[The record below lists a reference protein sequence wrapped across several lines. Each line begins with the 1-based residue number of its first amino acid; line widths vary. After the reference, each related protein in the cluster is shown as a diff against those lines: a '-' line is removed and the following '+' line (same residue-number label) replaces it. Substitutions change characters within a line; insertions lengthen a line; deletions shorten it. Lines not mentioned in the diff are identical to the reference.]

1 MYFTNLDP
9 IVIVAI
15 IIVEADGL
23 VELGSTVV
31 DVKLVES
38 VVVLDLNPI

>member
-1 MYFTNLDP
+1 MYFANLDP

-15 IIVEADGL
+15 IIVEAGGL